1 MCYMGVPN
9 QIHGDPP
16 LAVSLRGIAS
26 LSIVAGCIEVT
37 RYLDV
42 DGVYPGIMTDNTVQF
57 GLTLAKAY
65 WEPSAGD
72 PPDSRP
78 LPSRPSGLAIV
89 EADRADTLTPASA
102 PSRPVPQNSAA
113 GA

>member
-1 MCYMGVPN
+1 MDVPS

-16 LAVSLRGIAS
+16 PAVSLRRIPS

-37 RYLDV
+37 GCLDV
-42 DGVYPGIMTDNTVQF
+42 GGVYTGIMTGNIVQF
-57 GLTLAKAY
+57 GLILAKAY
-65 WEPSAGD
+65 RESNAGD
-72 PPDSRP
+72 RPDSRP
-78 LPSRPSGLAIV
+78 LPSRPSGLAID